1 MTATFRL
8 PADYLRIQQ
17 VSSFEALVSTRFEAG
32 VNALCWPRVLEG
44 DFEELV
50 QLVVQETG
58 QPSGVTAL
66 DDALLSRLRPSA
78 EGALAL
84 HHMQEDLRR
93 LNDRGLEPEL
103 NCVRGY
109 SRAEPTALVATD
121 VYSFHA
127 DRAPFEVDTWLCT
140 YHGAPTEGLRNDQAL
155 ARVADDATR
164 KALLGEFGAG
174 EGEAFE
180 DFLRD
185 NSYDLHFAQAEGA
198 TPWSFGVGCLWRVA
212 VLWPGALVPPCI
224 HRAPRDEPS
233 STRLLLIG

>member
-1 MTATFRL
+1 MNAAFRL
-8 PADYLRIQQ
+8 PADYPRIQQ
-17 VSSFEALVSTRFEAG
+17 VSSFEALASTRFEAG
-32 VNALCWPRVLEG
+32 INALCWPRVLEG

-93 LNDRGLEPEL
+93 LNARGLEPEL
-103 NCVRGY
+103 NCVSGY

-164 KALLGEFGAG
+164 KALLGEFGAE